1 MRFSIVTTFA
11 LMVFGCASQAP
22 APQPQLQPQAQR
34 DAHLQS
40 LRESREKLAA
50 DIGSLEM
57 ILTQLDDQH
66 PDLEGMRDGL
76 RQDLQQVSQA
86 YVSSQL
92 ERIDAESKYGAGH
105 PVVRSAQK
113 KEETMYSLYQQKWK
127 QLTDA
132 DKLVRERDRLAERL
146 RDERD
151 LLRRLDERIAH
162 LEDGGMT

>member
-1 MRFSIVTTFA
+1 MRLSIVMTLA
-11 LMVFGCASQAP
+11 LIVLGCASQP
-22 APQPQLQPQAQR
+22 PPTQPQVQPQAQR

-40 LRESREKLAA
+40 LRETREKLAA

-57 ILTQLDDQH
+57 LLTQLHDQH

-113 KEETMYSLYQQKWK
+113 KEETMYTLYQQKLK
-127 QLTDA
+127 QLTEA
-132 DKLVRERDRLAERL
+132 DKLVRERDRLAEQL
-146 RDERD
+146 RDARD

-162 LEDGGMT
+162 LEDDGMT